1 MWVNAPFDCSFFK
14 ENFTHRNEME
24 EKIIEEKEE
33 EFKAKLEAFI
43 SSQERIF
50 NLLDRLSTDYLR
62 GRNVKKELKSFRG
75 MNEQVYDLLQELFT
89 NEEEVKNKLEKIEIS
104 KEKKKIYSL
113 LKIVLANLLI
123 LSLLFF
129 LRNYLDWKIL

>member
-1 MWVNAPFDCSFFK
+1 
-14 ENFTHRNEME
+14 ME